1 MNLTINSST
10 VMFSFKPSE
19 SFKSTYF
26 LEHLRTTAFAIDIDA
41 KDSHPGQW
49 VNISLNNTRKLSY

>member
-1 MNLTINSST
+1 
-10 VMFSFKPSE
+10 MFSFKPSE